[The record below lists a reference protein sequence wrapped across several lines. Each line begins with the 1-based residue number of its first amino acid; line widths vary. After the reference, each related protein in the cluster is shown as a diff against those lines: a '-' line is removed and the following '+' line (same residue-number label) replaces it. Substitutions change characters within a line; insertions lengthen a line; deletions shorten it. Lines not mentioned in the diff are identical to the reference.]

1 MGKTHVKVVKMSKKL
16 LKLLK
21 YAQKCVHF
29 EAKMGPM
36 RQNLKKWQN
45 FCLKCS
51 HHYAEQS
58 PPRFQWVK
66 TMLMWSKCRKTAQIV
81 EKC

>member
-1 MGKTHVKVVKMSKKL
+1 MGKNHVNVVKLSKKL

-21 YAQKCVHF
+21 YAQKCVDF
-29 EAKMGPM
+29 EAKTGPM
-36 RQNLKKWQN
+36 RQNLEKIRKI

-51 HHYAEQS
+51 INYAEQS

-66 TMLMWSKCRKTAQIV
+66 TTLIWSECKKN
-81 EKC
+81 